1 MSPHAF
7 ATEWGTDGPIGL
19 AFTLL
24 AVASGLIY
32 LLAAE
37 VGRRRDRR
45 HRRWP
50 LRRSACFIGGLV
62 VLVVDLDSGIGSL
75 ADDHLAAHMIE
86 HMVMWLMVAPLLAAG
101 GPVRLALFACGRD
114 GRRRLARWLHSRPV
128 TALTSPAGSVTLF
141 SVVLLGTHLPAV
153 YGLTLRD
160 EWVHISEHAL
170 FLASAVLIWAPLLGV
185 DPLPGRVPA
194 HGRALCMVACM
205 VPMAIV
211 GVWLLVAVTPVYIH
225 YRDALGATGALHDQR
240 AAGLIMLCAGVPAF
254 GVVPLAHLARLIPTP
269 SLRPWAVEP
278 DQLVA

>member
-1 MSPHAF
+1 MSLHAF

-24 AVASGLIY
+24 AVASGVVY

-37 VGRRRDRR
+37 IGRRRDRR

-50 LRRSACFIGGLV
+50 LRRSACFVGGLA

-86 HMVMWLMVAPLLAAG
+86 HMVMWLIVAPLLAAG

-114 GRRRLARWLHSRPV
+114 GRRRLAGWLHSRPV
-128 TALTSPAGSVTLF
+128 MVLTSPAGSVALF

-153 YGLTLRD
+153 YGLTLRN
-160 EWVHISEHAL
+160 EWAHISEHAL
-170 FLASAVLIWAPLLGV
+170 YLFSAVLIWAPLLRV
-185 DPLPGRVPA
+185 DPLPGRLPT
-194 HGRALCMVACM
+194 HGRALCMAACM
-205 VPMAIV
+205 VPMAII
-211 GVWLLVAVTPVYIH
+211 GIWLLVAGAPVYAH
-225 YRDALGATGALHDQR
+225 YRDALGATRALHDQR
-240 AAGLIMLCAGVPAF
+240 AAGLIMLLAGVPAF
-254 GVVPLAHLARLIPTP
+254 AVVPLARLARLIPAP